1 MTISH
6 VFWTDSLHKRK
17 KSNQIRKKYNKIYT
31 MPLNI
36 IKTTLHKAGR
46 TKISAIQCDN
56 L

>member
-1 MTISH
+1 MYFGLIL
-6 VFWTDSLHKRK
+6 FIREK
-17 KSNQIRKKYNKIYT
+17 NQIKLEKKYNKIYT